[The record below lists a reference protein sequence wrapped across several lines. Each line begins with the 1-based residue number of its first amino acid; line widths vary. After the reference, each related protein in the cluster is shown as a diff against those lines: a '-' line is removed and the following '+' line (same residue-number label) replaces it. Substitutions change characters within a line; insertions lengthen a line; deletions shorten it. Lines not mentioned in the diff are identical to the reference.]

1 MKKILSLFGCS
12 LLEFLCVLLILWIRE
27 GAIVLILML
36 SKSYILP
43 VFHFSALNTYYKNNK
58 KLLPVIISTV
68 LFLCTVVAGM
78 LLLYPTS
85 RSLTLF
91 IAAALGWSVLCGIT
105 ITAHNFLCCNKKP
118 TRFLIVLCVEAIVAL
133 LFNATF
139 TRLVTPLLKHIDAVE
154 IVLLFVSAFALA
166 VVSFVLGRN
175 ASRINFPFLTMIWGF
190 CVLVS
195 QLAAF
200 ELSGI
205 TIISAGIIPF
215 TIGLWLVTAFVI
227 FGCFL
232 IGKFSN
238 KNGSLDPIAK

>member
-12 LLEFLCVLLILWIRE
+12 LLELLCVLQILRIRE

-43 VFHFSALNTYYKNNK
+43 VFHFIALNTYYKNNK
-58 KLLPVIISTV
+58 KILPVIISTV

-78 LLLYPTS
+78 LLLYTTS
-85 RSLTLF
+85 RYLTLY

-175 ASRINFPFLTMIWGF
+175 ASRINFPFFTLVWVIG
-190 CVLVS
+190 VLAS
-195 QLAAF
+195 QLAAY
-200 ELSGI
+200 ELAGI
-205 TIISAGIIPF
+205 TMISDGIIPF
-215 TIGLWLVTAFVI
+215 TLGIWLAPCAVI
-227 FGCFL
+227 IGCFFAGKA
-232 IGKFSN
+232 IGNRNS
-238 KNGSLDPIAK
+238 SEATA